1 MLIDIMGGVISGAA
15 CAGDVGNQFLDWD
28 RPQNVGHFF
37 LAMKPDLF
45 VPKDEYLKRMDTLV
59 QRVHA
64 IPTVEGVDEILMPGE
79 KERRFEATR
88 RRTGL
93 PYHPQGSRG
102 AAEGGSLGRV
112 AGAAGR
118 QRALRIEHDMKINDY
133 DIDIVV
139 QGFPGKS
146 VCHGGLGW
154 STVVLLRAHGRI
166 ALIDT
171 GGFSMRT
178 MLIKRLAER
187 GLKPADITDLLL
199 THSHHDHSVNWTM
212 FPNARIVIGAGEL
225 AWSLKAPWGETP
237 VPELYMRELTTWP
250 TLHTAADGEAVFPGI
265 TPHMSE

>member
-1 MLIDIMGGVISGAA
+1 
-15 CAGDVGNQFLDWD
+15 
-28 RPQNVGHFF
+28 
-37 LAMKPDLF
+37 
-45 VPKDEYLKRMDTLV
+45 
-59 QRVHA
+59 
-64 IPTVEGVDEILMPGE
+64 
-79 KERRFEATR
+79 
-88 RRTGL
+88 
-93 PYHPQGSRG
+93 
-102 AAEGGSLGRV
+102 
-112 AGAAGR
+112 
-118 QRALRIEHDMKINDY
+118 MKINDY

-225 AWSLKAPWGETP
+225 AWSLKVPWGETP
-237 VPELYMRELTTWP
+237 VPELYMRELNSWP
-250 TLHTAADGEAVFPGI
+250 TLHTAAEGEEVFPGI
-265 TPHMSE
+265 TAHLAPGHTPGHLVFVLNAPERDVIFAGDAAKNRAELVSGTTDMTYDAAISKASIDAIWTLWRRWPGNIAVPGHDVPMVLENGNPKYIDKREAAISAWFGDDMETTTLFKLTV